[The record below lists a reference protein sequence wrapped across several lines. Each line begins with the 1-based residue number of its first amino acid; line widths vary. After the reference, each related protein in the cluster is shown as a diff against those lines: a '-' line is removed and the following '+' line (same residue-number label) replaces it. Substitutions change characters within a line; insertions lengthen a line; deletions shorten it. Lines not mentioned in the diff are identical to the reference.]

1 MQTTSTKRRQ
11 SSENASSPLSC
22 QSLALLG
29 KWLECAP
36 KDRLCSILKKL
47 CEEQA
52 IAHEVFNAMT
62 ARDIEIAET
71 ELTDIISEKDESTKD
86 GNAGGV
92 RGDLAIPRGL
102 QQKEVAD
109 TGTKTSSVARKRKTR
124 QNHSDDEESDEDVY
138 DSNHPHEAVH
148 KRVKIGDGAI
158 ILKEKKGVQNVEIL
172 ETTGSKHEHCKMAKC
187 KNCDEAYNLCFKDEI
202 CQYHPREYLR
212 DVLVA

>member
-1 MQTTSTKRRQ
+1 MQTTSTKCRQ
-11 SSENASSPLSC
+11 SSENASSPLSY
-22 QSLALLG
+22 QSLTLLG
-29 KWLECAP
+29 KWLEYAP

-62 ARDIEIAET
+62 ARDIEIAEA
-71 ELTDIISEKDESTKD
+71 ELTDIIFEKD

-102 QQKEVAD
+102 QQKETVD
-109 TGTKTSSVARKRKTR
+109 TGIKTGSVARKRRTK
-124 QNHSDDEESDEDVY
+124 QHNSDDEESDEDVY
-138 DSNHPHEAVH
+138 DSNHPREAVH
-148 KRVKIGDGAI
+148 KRVKIGDGAVVP
-158 ILKEKKGVQNVEIL
+158 KEKKGVQNVETL
-172 ETTGSKHEHCKMAKC
+172 ETAGSKHEHCKVAKC

>member
-1 MQTTSTKRRQ
+1 MQTTSTKRHQ
-11 SSENASSPLSC
+11 SSQNASSPLSC
-22 QSLALLG
+22 QSLTLLG

-62 ARDIEIAET
+62 AHDIEAK
-71 ELTDIISEKDESTKD
+71 LTDIISEGDESKKD

-102 QQKEVAD
+102 QQKEIAD
-109 TGTKTSSVARKRKTR
+109 TGTKTGNVARKRKIK
-124 QNHSDDEESDEDVY
+124 QHNSDDGESDEDVY
-138 DSNHPHEAVH
+138 DSNHPREAVY
-148 KRVKIGDGAI
+148 KRVKIGDGATT
-158 ILKEKKGVQNVEIL
+158 LKEKKGVQNVETL
-172 ETTGSKHEHCKMAKC
+172 ATAGSKHEHYKVAKC